1 MPKHRFADRSAAK
14 GRKRTDR
21 QCQWQEGLNQQALS
35 VQVEASGGGGW
46 WRVVVVRREFC
57 SVVYFSRAD
66 GKGCINRDPFPLD
79 AICRQ
84 SCKPPIHRGSRT
96 KRLVAWRGGTMVWG
110 LRMRFV
116 GLVRLRADRNRLRI
130 VIGGVVKGSGK
141 RFAAREQCGV
151 EPECYPSQHHDH
163 TRRPATTQ
171 WPPGPGDFSN
181 NSRR

>member
-46 WRVVVVRREFC
+46 WRVVVARREFC

-66 GKGCINRDPFPLD
+66 GKGCINRDPFPVY

-84 SCKPPIHRGSRT
+84 SCKLSINRWSRT
-96 KRLVAWRGGTMVWG
+96 KRLVAWRGGTMVRG
-110 LRMRFV
+110 LRMRFA
-116 GLVRLRADRNRLRI
+116 GFVRLRADSDRFRL
-130 VIGGVVKGSGK
+130 VI
-141 RFAAREQCGV
+141 
-151 EPECYPSQHHDH
+151 
-163 TRRPATTQ
+163 
-171 WPPGPGDFSN
+171 
-181 NSRR
+181 